1 MTDSGHPPAPDQ
13 LVNLVTDE
21 PTDAVLT
28 ALDRLSTADT
38 DTRKQCL
45 QALRKLAGERQR
57 VFAGLTPKLA
67 DFLTDED
74 RAVRLTTAK
83 IFVRVAQTEPA
94 LIRSTVE
101 PLAARLADGEEFYY
115 VRARSAEALGYV
127 GLEYPE
133 DVSDPEILADFRIGL
148 SFDEP
153 EVKEK
158 LAKALAYVAVGD
170 PGRLRHHVSSVADHL
185 DDDNTLVRYHLT
197 TALVAVGCDHPDR
210 LSDVTAELTERL
222 TDGSPY
228 VRGRSIEALGM
239 LARSETALDWDTA
252 LDGIETA
259 FDDAPR
265 FLTERLQFAR
275 RASTDEDQSIITEF
289 GTIDSIQTSI
299 EDGAEGIRS
308 PDSDKEC
315 PHCGLDIPDSG
326 PPMCPQCGA
335 PR

>member
-1 MTDSGHPPAPDQ
+1 MTDAGHPPAPDQ
-13 LVNLVTDE
+13 LVDLVTDE
-21 PTDAVLT
+21 PTDTVLT
-28 ALDRLSTADT
+28 SLDHLSTADT

-67 DFLTDED
+67 DFLTDEE

-83 IFVRVAQTEPA
+83 IFVSVAQTEPD
-94 LIRSTVE
+94 LVRPTVE

-127 GLEYPE
+127 GLEHPT
-133 DVSDPEILADFRIGL
+133 DVSDPDILADFRIGL

-158 LAKALAYVAVGD
+158 LAKALAYVALGD

-185 DDDNTLVRYHLT
+185 DDDNTLVRYHLS
-197 TALVAVGCDHPDR
+197 TALVAVGCEHPDR
-210 LSDVTAELTERL
+210 LSDTTAELTERL
-222 TDGSPY
+222 TDESPY
-228 VRGRSIEALGM
+228 VRGRIVEAVGM
-239 LARSETALDWDTA
+239 LARSGTPLDCDTD
-252 LDGIETA
+252 LDGIETP

-275 RASTDEDQSIITEF
+275 QVSTDEDQPTTTEF
-289 GTIDSIQTSI
+289 GTIDSIRNSI
-299 EDGAEGIRS
+299 EDGAERIRS
-308 PDSDKEC
+308 PDSDDKC
-315 PHCGLDIPDSG
+315 LHCGLSVPDSG
-326 PPMCPQCGA
+326 PPMCPRCGA
-335 PR
+335 PQ